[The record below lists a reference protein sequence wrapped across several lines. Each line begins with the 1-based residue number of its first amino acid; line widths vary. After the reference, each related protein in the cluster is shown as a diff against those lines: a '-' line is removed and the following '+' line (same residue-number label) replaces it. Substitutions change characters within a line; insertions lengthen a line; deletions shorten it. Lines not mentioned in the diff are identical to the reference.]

1 MCTFGRAFF
10 ELTDLAYKISK
21 YLYLQFHKA
30 GGRTM
35 NQGDLMEVTED
46 GAGAGEVVDPEIAS
60 GAKQPQKR

>member
-1 MCTFGRAFF
+1 
-10 ELTDLAYKISK
+10 
-21 YLYLQFHKA
+21 
-30 GGRTM
+30 M